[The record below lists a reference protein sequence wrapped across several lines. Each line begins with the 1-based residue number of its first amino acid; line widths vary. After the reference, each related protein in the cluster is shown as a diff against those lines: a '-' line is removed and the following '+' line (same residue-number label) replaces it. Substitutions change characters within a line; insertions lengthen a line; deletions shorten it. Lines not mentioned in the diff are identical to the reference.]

1 MDNIPKDIALA
12 LGLTPAT
19 KVAKPVTKLDLSSC
33 LKDRYHHRMSYSD
46 IARKYGVTPQAV
58 MSRIK
63 GFEEQLGDPDELR
76 GFQDVEADIQTAI
89 KRRISSQLLTVD
101 LSKTSPKDLAMVY
114 GITYDK
120 NRLQTGQSTSNQ
132 SVFFTIVSESDDAI
146 PAEIID
152 VTPTES

>member
-1 MDNIPKDIALA
+1 
-12 LGLTPAT
+12 
-19 KVAKPVTKLDLSSC
+19 
-33 LKDRYHHRMSYSD
+33 
-46 IARKYGVTPQAV
+46 